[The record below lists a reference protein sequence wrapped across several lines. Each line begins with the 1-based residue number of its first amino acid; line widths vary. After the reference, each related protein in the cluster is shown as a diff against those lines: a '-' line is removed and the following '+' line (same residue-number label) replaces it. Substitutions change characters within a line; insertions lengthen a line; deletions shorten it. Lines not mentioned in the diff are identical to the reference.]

1 MCAMNLE
8 DTTLRIRNLFLP
20 VVALSLAFT
29 FFYSL
34 LDWFLVARNGWIPL
48 DEDVADIWLP
58 GGFAWILVIF
68 LIQPRLRM
76 LNLRDKRKNLPPLYH
91 FAAVAVVAVPAII
104 AQGYVR
110 TATGDIAHV
119 ADISLVSSNK
129 PSKFYVA
136 DNVCMHL
143 NRPVSHAF
151 ITTSGKGN
159 QTLNFDFYV
168 LAPVCSASGTTD
180 QRLIWLGLK
189 FHQSMSNS
197 ASKADKNIAYDE
209 FVRKSLQ
216 SFNAED
222 PRDYKFLETLG
233 HNSDRKRFD
242 KTLKVANNSLPFPMI
257 LIPHREPF
265 EKRTGDRLA
274 WLTGSIVCGLLLW
287 LVLVFIRPI
296 ERAQGAHA
304 QEMHKQGTIQPHGW
318 LRTFTSFKSDYGLP
332 FLLFANIAVFLVMAF
347 AGLGVM
353 SFDSDDL
360 LAWGANYRP
369 AIHGLGIF
377 RLIASQFVHGGLI
390 HLMNN
395 LYGLLF
401 TGLFLVP
408 VVTKGRLIACYLFCG
423 LGGSIAS
430 VLVHPA
436 TISIGASGAIF
447 GLFGI
452 LLTLVLLRDPRLEQT
467 RKLIFLNTGIF
478 VALNLLI
485 GAATPGIDN
494 AAHLGG
500 LLAGVLLA
508 TGIFLSH
515 RLRLSRMATR
525 PASAR

>member
-1 MCAMNLE
+1 MNLE
-8 DTTLRIRNLFLP
+8 GITFRICNLFLP
-20 VVALSLAFT
+20 LVALSLAFT
-29 FFYSL
+29 ASYSFL
-34 LDWFLVARNGWIPL
+34 NWLLVARNGWIPL
-48 DEDVADIWLP
+48 DEDIAQFWLP
-58 GGFAWILVIF
+58 AGLAWILVIL
-68 LIQPRLRM
+68 LIQRRLRV

-110 TATGDIAHV
+110 TATGELTHV
-119 ADISLVSSNK
+119 ADAALISSNV

-151 ITTSGKGN
+151 VTTGGKGN

-168 LAPVCSASGTTD
+168 IAPICSASGNTD
-180 QRLIWLGLK
+180 QRLVWLGQK

-197 ASKADKNIAYDE
+197 ASDAEKNFAYDA
-209 FVRKSLQ
+209 FVKESLQ

-222 PRDYKFLETLG
+222 TRNFQFLETLG

-242 KTLKVANNSLPFPMI
+242 KTLQIELHKLPSPII

-274 WLTGSIVCGLLLW
+274 WLAGSLVCGPLLW

-296 ERAQGAHA
+296 ERTPVGPDH
-304 QEMHKQGTIQPHGW
+304 ETHKQRTLHPYGW
-318 LRTFTSFKSDYGLP
+318 LKTFTSSKGDYGLP
-332 FLLFANIAVFLVMAF
+332 VLLFANIAVFLAMAF
-347 AGLGVM
+347 TGLGVM

-369 AIHGLGIF
+369 AMHGLGIF
-377 RLIASQFVHGGLI
+377 RLIASQFVHGGLV
-390 HLMNN
+390 HLINN

-401 TGLFLVP
+401 AGLFLMP
-408 VVTKGRLIACYLFCG
+408 VVNKGNLIVCYLLCG
-423 LGGSIAS
+423 LGGSTAS

-452 LLTLVLLRDPRLEQT
+452 LLALLLLRDARLEET
-467 RKLIFLNTGIF
+467 RKYILLNAGIF
-478 VALNLLI
+478 VALNLVI
-485 GAATPGIDN
+485 GATSRGIDN

-500 LLAGVLLA
+500 LLTGALL
-508 TGIFLSH
+508 GIGLHLFH
-515 RLRLSRMATR
+515 RVRLSRT
-525 PASAR
+525 ASRSTAS